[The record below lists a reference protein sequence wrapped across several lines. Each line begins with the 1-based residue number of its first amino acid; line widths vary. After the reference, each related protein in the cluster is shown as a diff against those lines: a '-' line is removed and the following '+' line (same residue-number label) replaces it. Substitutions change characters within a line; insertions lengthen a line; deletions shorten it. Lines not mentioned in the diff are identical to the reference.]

1 VPRIARPSPAMAV
14 ALVAL
19 FVALGGTG
27 YAVARIDGRQLRNAT
42 VSGAKLRKNTLGGR
56 EVRESRLGR
65 VPRAARAD
73 TAARA
78 LAADRATTAATADRA
93 TSADRALALSDG
105 AVAGLTLARSG
116 AAAEDAQCHPEDTV
130 DKPLLVCASVTMTL
144 PRAGRA
150 LLVGTAAVGK
160 GGTGVPYV
168 AGCVLQAD
176 GATVAGSLTHGGQDF
191 DTTPGMHF
199 GATPFGIATT
209 AVTNALAAGAHTFA
223 IACQQADPDALVVD
237 AKISALVVGAG

>member
-78 LAADRATTAATADRA
+78 LAPIVRRRPRPPTARRAPTARWPCPTAPSRA
-93 TSADRALALSDG
+93 
-105 AVAGLTLARSG
+105 
-116 AAAEDAQCHPEDTV
+116 
-130 DKPLLVCASVTMTL
+130 
-144 PRAGRA
+144 
-150 LLVGTAAVGK
+150 
-160 GGTGVPYV
+160 
-168 AGCVLQAD
+168 
-176 GATVAGSLTHGGQDF
+176 
-191 DTTPGMHF
+191 
-199 GATPFGIATT
+199 
-209 AVTNALAAGAHTFA
+209 
-223 IACQQADPDALVVD
+223 
-237 AKISALVVGAG
+237 